1 MVEKDQGTLIAPY
14 LEVSVTHIVV
24 NPLENVTLR
33 ALIGS
38 YELSLLIE
46 VDGVEIAK
54 EPFNLTI
61 VSDLQ
66 EVAAPMFKGHESN
79 SELPS
84 WHATS
89 G

>member
-33 ALIGS
+33 AILGS

-54 EPFNLTI
+54 EPFNITI

-66 EVAAPMFKGHESN
+66 EVAAPLFVGYE
-79 SELPS
+79 
-84 WHATS
+84 
-89 G
+89 